1 MKMNC
6 FKSNTKVLFF
16 IFILGIS
23 YNLHAQYTPQQN
35 TQSKQNFTKKSDFWQ
50 HVQFGGGF
58 GLNVGSG
65 FTDITIAPSAI
76 YNLNHYVSLGT
87 GIQGSLVSSSN
98 EYVSTIFGASLI
110 TLFNPADEV
119 QFSLE
124 LEETNVSTTYQL
136 IAENVKTNFWNT
148 GLLVGAGYRMQNVVV
163 GARYDLLFDKNK
175 SVYSDAL
182 MPFVR
187 VYF

>member
-1 MKMNC
+1 M
-6 FKSNTKVLFF
+6 
-16 IFILGIS
+16 
-23 YNLHAQYTPQQN
+23 
-35 TQSKQNFTKKSDFWQ
+35 
-50 HVQFGGGF
+50 
-58 GLNVGSG
+58 
-65 FTDITIAPSAI
+65 
-76 YNLNHYVSLGT
+76 GT

-148 GLLVGAGYRMQNVVV
+148 GLLVGAGYRMQNIVV